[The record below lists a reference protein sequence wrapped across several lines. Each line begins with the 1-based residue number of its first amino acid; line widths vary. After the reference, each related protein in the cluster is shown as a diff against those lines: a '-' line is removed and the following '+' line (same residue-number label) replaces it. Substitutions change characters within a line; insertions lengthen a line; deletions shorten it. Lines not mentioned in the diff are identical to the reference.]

1 MSRVNDQL
9 SDRDREILREVIQT
23 YLLSGEPVSSR
34 RVAKDRQVQL
44 SAATIRN
51 VMADLADM
59 RYLRQPHVSA
69 GRLPTEAG
77 FHLFIDD
84 LMSAEVVSDDDR
96 RLIDDRLTTAGG
108 TGQELTEETSRL
120 LSQLSHHV
128 GVVLTPALGSAVMK
142 AIEFVPLSGRK
153 VLCVVVAETGF
164 VENKL
169 VVTDEP
175 IPREDLVR
183 ISNYLTESYSGRT
196 LFEIREELLRLM
208 SDERVRLDE
217 LLRQAIELARDGMN
231 IGHAPSLVVDG
242 THSLFDAGPGMS
254 RIEGMFQMFA
264 ERARLAGLLNRCLD
278 ADGVR
283 VVLGQDSRL
292 TEELGFGLVV
302 RSYKAGDGVTGS
314 VAVVG
319 PARMEYPRMVPLVN
333 YLGERLSEALTRRL

>member
-1 MSRVNDQL
+1 
-9 SDRDREILREVIQT
+9 
-23 YLLSGEPVSSR
+23 
-34 RVAKDRQVQL
+34 
-44 SAATIRN
+44 
-51 VMADLADM
+51 MADD
-59 RYLRQPHVSA
+59 
-69 GRLPTEAG
+69 
-77 FHLFIDD
+77 
-84 LMSAEVVSDDDR
+84 AETIAKRKRWIERMVAACAEDDR
-96 RLIDDRLTTAGG
+96 RLIDDRLTTAGS

-183 ISNYLTESYSGRT
+183 ISNYLTENYSGRT

-208 SDERVRLDE
+208 SDERARLDE
-217 LLRQAIELARDGMN
+217 LLRRAIELARDGMN